1 MTFLQSLAK
10 FKKFTLIWQVKK
22 SRQFN
27 GRQFEESIEEGG
39 IMIYGYVRISTPTQN
54 LARQVD
60 NIKQQYPDAVIVEE
74 VYTGR
79 LIARPNWE
87 KLYKAVKQGDT
98 IVFDEVS
105 RMCRNAE
112 DGVKVYKEL
121 YGRGVE
127 LVFLKQPHINTSVY
141 RESLSYSLN
150 PIGEEIADVYIEATN
165 KVLLILA
172 EKQIKLA
179 FEAAESE
186 IKFLKQRTKEGLA
199 QAKLNGKQIG
209 QVKGAKYKTKRGEEI
224 KQMILAKSRDFGKGN
239 YTDVECIA
247 SLGIG
252 NNTFYKYK
260 RELMEM
266 AENGQLPKVKKRL
279 KKNK

>member
-1 MTFLQSLAK
+1 
-10 FKKFTLIWQVKK
+10 
-22 SRQFN
+22 
-27 GRQFEESIEEGG
+27 
-39 IMIYGYVRISTPTQN
+39 MIYGYVRISTPTQN

-79 LIARPNWE
+79 FIARPNWE

>member
-39 IMIYGYVRISTPTQN
+39 IMIYGYVRISTPKQS
-54 LARQVD
+54 LSRQVD
-60 NIKQQYPDAVIVEE
+60 NIKQQYPDAIIVEE

>member
-10 FKKFTLIWQVKK
+10 FKSFTLIWQAKK
-22 SRQFN
+22 SRLFN

-79 LIARPNWE
+79 LITRPKWE
-87 KLYKAVKQGDT
+87 KLYKAVEQGDT

-141 RESLSYSLN
+141 RDSLSYSLN

-224 KQMILAKSRDFGKGN
+224 KQMILVKSRDFGIGT

-260 RELMEM
+260 RELTEM
-266 AENGQLPKVKKRL
+266 AANDQLPKVKKRL